1 MLEFLI
7 VVGVVLGAWAALKAP
22 GDMESR
28 HGGTVDT
35 PARRGGLMLGTF
47 VYMGVWGV
55 IIVLGLL
62 LVLAMAG
69 AAL

>member
-22 GDMESR
+22 GDMER

-35 PARRGGLMLGTF
+35 PARRGGLILGTF
-47 VYMGVWGV
+47 VYMGFWGV
-55 IIVLGLL
+55 IVVLGLL